1 MIFYNICSF
10 SISANVR
17 LKGLLGIGSYK
28 ILVEKKEN
36 CENVNKY
43 PCGCDL
49 FMRSNVLSS

>member
-1 MIFYNICSF
+1 MIFYNICSY
-10 SISANVR
+10 SIFANVR
-17 LKGLLGIGSYK
+17 LKELLGIGSYK